1 MKQRILLSVLLLNL
15 LLSTAVYASG
25 ISRIPLTNPDNLQN
39 QLIHFTPPQAQR
51 VVLDNGII
59 IYIFED
65 HELPLLNISAV
76 IRTGSNHDPV
86 GKEGLADIMGTVMKT
101 GGTLALSG
109 DAIDDALEFIAGTLT
124 VSMNRES
131 GSFNLSILKK
141 DFDEGLNIFS
151 QILTNPLFE
160 ENKLKLSKNLKNEEL
175 RRIADDPQKLAFLEF
190 KKLLYHNNPAGRFPS
205 ITSVNSI
212 QRDDLIQ
219 FYKRFFY
226 PENIMIAISGD
237 ISKEEA
243 IAKIRQYLGAWNE
256 SKKYHDISPIPLKQK
271 GQIYFLFKDIP
282 QSIIISGQFAP
293 GKKEPEAYPFDVL
306 DFIVGSGGF
315 RSHIFQEV
323 RNNLG
328 LAYSTGS
335 FYSKKSEYGV
345 FEAYAITGSES
356 TAKVI
361 SIIRSI
367 IKDVRTN
374 EVDKN
379 ELEWAKKSINN
390 NFIFSFISAE
400 QIAYQQL
407 MIEYE
412 KLSTDYLTTYRD
424 NIAKIQAEDLKKV
437 AVKYLSPDDTV
448 TLVVG
453 NESTYNQLISTF
465 GNVIKIESIL

>member
-1 MKQRILLSVLLLNL
+1 
-15 LLSTAVYASG
+15 
-25 ISRIPLTNPDNLQN
+25 
-39 QLIHFTPPQAQR
+39 
-51 VVLDNGII
+51 
-59 IYIFED
+59 
-65 HELPLLNISAV
+65 
-76 IRTGSNHDPV
+76 
-86 GKEGLADIMGTVMKT
+86 
-101 GGTLALSG
+101 
-109 DAIDDALEFIAGTLT
+109 
-124 VSMNRES
+124 
-131 GSFNLSILKK
+131 
-141 DFDEGLNIFS
+141 
-151 QILTNPLFE
+151 
-160 ENKLKLSKNLKNEEL
+160 
-175 RRIADDPQKLAFLEF
+175 
-190 KKLLYHNNPAGRFPS
+190 
-205 ITSVNSI
+205 
-212 QRDDLIQ
+212 
-219 FYKRFFY
+219 
-226 PENIMIAISGD
+226 MIAIAGD

-256 SKKYHDISPIPLKQK
+256 SKKYHDISPTPVKQK

-367 IKDVRTN
+367 IKDIRTN

-437 AVKYLSPDDTV
+437 AIKYLLPDETV

-453 NESTYNQLISTF
+453 TESTYNQLISTF